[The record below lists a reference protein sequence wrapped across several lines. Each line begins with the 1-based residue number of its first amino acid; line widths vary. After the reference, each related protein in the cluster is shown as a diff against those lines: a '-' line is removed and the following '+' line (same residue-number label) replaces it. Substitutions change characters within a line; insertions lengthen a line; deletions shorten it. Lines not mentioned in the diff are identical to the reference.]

1 MKLLLDE
8 NLSSKLC
15 RPLDGIFPG
24 SSQVVLVGLAQANDR
39 DIWDYAAANGFTVV
53 SLDADFAER
62 AIFIGPPPKVIWQ
75 RCGNQPT
82 DAVEELLR
90 RHTEVILA
98 FENDP
103 AACLEIY

>member
-62 AIFIGPPPKVIWQ
+62 EYSLVRRQRSSGYVAAISRPMLSKSY
-75 RCGNQPT
+75 CGGI
-82 DAVEELLR
+82 LKSSLHLR
-90 RHTEVILA
+90 TIRLRA
-98 FENDP
+98 
-103 AACLEIY
+103 

>member
-1 MKLLLDE
+1 MRLLFDE

-15 RPLDGIFPG
+15 RPLDRIFTG
-24 SSQVVLVGLAQANDR
+24 SSQVVIAGLAQASDR
-39 DIWDYAAANGFTVV
+39 DIWDYAAANGFTIV

-62 AIFIGPPPKVIWQ
+62 AILVGPPPKVIWL

-82 DAVEELLR
+82 GAVEELLR
-90 RHTEVILA
+90 KHAEVILA